1 MDANNLGNNDPRL
14 CFDNRN
20 NLLFKYI
27 MNTFTTMNNI
37 YKVYDMI
44 PQKDNSKQLIL
55 EPLSCVLK
63 LGLLQHKPLG
73 TKISVSHNSL
83 HFHEP
88 SFLQGIT
95 RSLGGDSRQDLHNIC
110 HPIMKCLEWF
120 PLTKYAFFYDEC
132 LKGLQQFKSSYEE
145 QSLIN
150 HTIEHYIG
158 LVTGKEYEPMEGT
171 AVVSG
176 LKDTWS
182 PKELLIVKTILEH
195 INEHEDPKDKQD
207 SITILEQMLVIKEQ
221 KVNTYIQ
228 SISTSY

>member
-1 MDANNLGNNDPRL
+1 
-14 CFDNRN
+14 
-20 NLLFKYI
+20 
-27 MNTFTTMNNI
+27 MNTLTTMDNI
-37 YKVYDMI
+37 YKVYEMI

-73 TKISVSHNSL
+73 TKISVSNNSL
-83 HFHEP
+83 HYHEP

-110 HPIMKCLEWF
+110 HPIMKCLEWY
-120 PLTKYAFFYDEC
+120 PLEEYAFFYEEC

-158 LVTGKEYEPMEGT
+158 LVTGKEYAPIEDT
-171 AVVSG
+171 AVISG

-182 PKELLIVKTILEH
+182 PKELLIVKTILEN
-195 INEHEDPKDKQD
+195 INEQKEISDKQG
-207 SITILEQMLVIKEQ
+207 SITILEQMLSIKET

-228 SISTSY
+228 SVSTSY